1 MQGRKVS
8 EDDDLSE
15 VEEEPTSDSEE
26 EVRSEVGAS
35 RSDDEEAI
43 MQTRQAK
50 TASKGTK
57 KDEIEEEE
65 VYSSVDSESDQ
76 VESEYQE
83 DFEDDEEQL
92 SATPVSKKSGVQT
105 SSRPVARKV

>member
-15 VEEEPTSDSEE
+15 VEEEPTSDSEV

-43 MQTRQAK
+43 VQTRQAK
-50 TASKGTK
+50 TASKGVLT
-57 KDEIEEEE
+57 
-65 VYSSVDSESDQ
+65 SPHALSTVDS
-76 VESEYQE
+76 
-83 DFEDDEEQL
+83 
-92 SATPVSKKSGVQT
+92 KH
-105 SSRPVARKV
+105 

>member
-1 MQGRKVS
+1 MDIQRTCTKLCQR
-8 EDDDLSE
+8 EQEPCCNLSCLA
-15 VEEEPTSDSEE
+15 T
-26 EVRSEVGAS
+26 
-35 RSDDEEAI
+35 
-43 MQTRQAK
+43 
-50 TASKGTK
+50 GTK

-83 DFEDDEEQL
+83 DFEEDEEQL